1 MANAILSGAN
11 LRKVFDGTVA
21 VDNISFA
28 IEEKAITAIIGPN
41 GAGKTTLFNLITGF
55 LEPDRGEIYLRSK
68 CLSGTAPYKIT
79 RLGVART
86 FQDLRLVRQLSVREN
101 LQLAFPNQHGESFW
115 NALFFPSVAQA
126 ERVTHVLSGAEDI
139 LWFVGLKSLAL
150 EQAGNLSYGQ
160 QKLLSLAC
168 CLATE
173 SEIVLLDEPV
183 SGVHPD
189 MAAQIVDKLVKLK
202 DQGKTIVFIE
212 HDIEAVRKVAEHV
225 LVMDHGKIIAS
236 GPKDEVLSKAEI
248 VEAYLS

>member
-28 IEEKAITAIIGPN
+28 IEERAITAIIGPN

-55 LEPDRGEIYLRSK
+55 LLPDQGEVSLQGK
-68 CLSGTAPYKIT
+68 CLNGTPPYKIAQ
-79 RLGVART
+79 RGISRT
-86 FQDLRLVRQLSVREN
+86 FQDLRLLRQVSVRDN
-101 LQLAFPNQHGESFW
+101 LLLACPKQRGEVFW
-115 NALFFPSVAQA
+115 HALFSAEVAA
-126 ERVTHVLSGAEDI
+126 EEAFNI
-139 LWFVGLKSLAL
+139 LAL
-150 EQAGNLSYGQ
+150 EGLFDLVGLGAIANEPAGNLSYGQ

-168 CLATE
+168 CLATGG
-173 SEIVLLDEPV
+173 EILLLDEPV

-248 VEAYLS
+248 VEAYLT